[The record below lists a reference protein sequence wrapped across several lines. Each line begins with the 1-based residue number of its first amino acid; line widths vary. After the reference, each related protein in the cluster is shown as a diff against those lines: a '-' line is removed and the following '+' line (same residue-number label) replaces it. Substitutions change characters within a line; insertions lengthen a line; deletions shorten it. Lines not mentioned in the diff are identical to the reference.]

1 MINTKFLLLMGGS
14 GCGKT
19 TLAMKLES
27 FDPNVYHRPIEYGTR
42 EIRDGEV
49 NGFDY
54 FFITKDEL
62 YELEANG
69 ELIEVVEY
77 QFKDSYGCNI
87 NQIKDGKINIV
98 VVSIE
103 GFITIAERLKK
114 FYPESDVILV
124 NIINDCE
131 LDIERA
137 GRDPLQEERFNRSV
151 LLHMLDNVS
160 VNPTTYSITGVFNN
174 PKWKE
179 NIRYHELYL
188 STLKKIRNSKKD
200 CLEYFYGLFN

>member
-1 MINTKFLLLMGGS
+1 MGGS

-19 TLAMKLES
+19 TLAMKLEE
-27 FDPNVYHRPIEYGTR
+27 FDFNTYHRPVEYGTR
-42 EIRDGEV
+42 EIRNGEV
-49 NGFDY
+49 DGFDY
-54 FFITKDEL
+54 FFITKEEL
-62 YELEANG
+62 AELEANG

-87 NQIKDGKINIV
+87 NQIKDGKTNVV

-114 FYPESDVILV
+114 FYPDSDVTLV
-124 NIINDCE
+124 NIINNCE
-131 LDIERA
+131 LDVARA

-151 LLHMLDNVS
+151 LLHMLDNIMVDS
-160 VNPTTYSITGVFNN
+160 ATHSITGIFNN

-179 NIRYHELYL
+179 NIRYQELYL
-188 STLKKIRNSKKD
+188 SDLKKIRNSKEE
-200 CLEYFYGLFN
+200 CLEYFSRII